1 MKFKNILIAVLF
13 ILALALSSCS
23 QSADDIIN
31 KNIKARAGDAKVK
44 ITSIIADQKAA
55 SFGFDVEM
63 KVYIVP
69 PEKMRVDMSLLGK
82 QITTITNGNQGLIKS
97 DTLLQPL
104 PPDQIEENKRVI
116 ANQLNYFQ
124 SEFANNK
131 ELIAKTELMPED
143 TLFGKKVYRIKVTMK
158 DSTQKIYYIDKENF
172 LNLKTDDI
180 SMMNGVKNV
189 AEFIFKDYKKIDG
202 FMVPH
207 TIDLRHNGTVA
218 GKISIG
224 KVVINKPI
232 DPKLFE
238 LQ

>member
-1 MKFKNILIAVLF
+1 MKFKNYLLTGLF
-13 ILALALSSCS
+13 VLALALASCS

-44 ITSIIADQKAA
+44 ITSIIAEQKAA

-63 KVYIVP
+63 KVFIVP
-69 PEKMRVDMSLLGK
+69 PEKMRVNMNLLGK
-82 QITTITNGNQGLIKS
+82 EIITTTNGNQGWIKS
-97 DTLLQPL
+97 DTIVQPL

-124 SEFANNK
+124 SEFVSNK
-131 ELIAKTELMPED
+131 ENTAKTELMPED
-143 TLFGKKVYRIKVTMK
+143 TLFGKKVYRIKLTMK

-180 SMMNGVKNV
+180 SVVNGVKNV

-207 TIDLRHNGTVA
+207 TIDLIHNGSVA

-224 KVVINKPI
+224 KVEINKAI

-238 LQ
+238 LP